1 MQIKTNFF
9 LTYYNIKTYI
19 ILFSFLSFLFF
30 WDINIGFFQVRFLNI
45 LPLLFSAINFFS
57 NNFNQKNLNAIK
69 FTSIFAF
76 LIFLHLFINIYFDSK
91 SLSFHSAFSFIFLIL
106 IFFVAYEYQNFFIDY
121 KYKIILIFFLI
132 FLFSTIISFFFYKND
147 QPFYCGGIGSNF
159 FLLKNSFFQ
168 EIIQEYREDF
178 FNNSSLLP
186 IKFNL
191 SFKEF
196 IFGENSYLAMSAVSL
211 ILFSIFSI
219 FTNNKPF
226 YFKILTF
233 MFLII
238 CLIKSS
244 TTLLLGTI
252 VSASIIFLVDFKRIN
267 FKTKIAYFLLILLFT
282 TIFFNDKQCKIRLIP
297 SYNST
302 EIINEK
308 VTNKILNVLNLPSEG
323 YGPGDVEGYGM
334 GSISGGVYF
343 HALKIS
349 FISIKERPFGW
360 GLNRYE
366 NAFKY
371 FNEKYFSTGLYKNSN
386 LKDYNSKDGSSN
398 LNKLVVEFGIFGIL
412 LYIFFI
418 FYTFSKKI
426 PIEQK
431 IFLLPFLITQS
442 LRGAGYFNGG
452 FALVVFLVIIS
463 YLRCLIKK

>member
-1 MQIKTNFF
+1 
-9 LTYYNIKTYI
+9 
-19 ILFSFLSFLFF
+19 
-30 WDINIGFFQVRFLNI
+30 
-45 LPLLFSAINFFS
+45 
-57 NNFNQKNLNAIK
+57 
-69 FTSIFAF
+69 
-76 LIFLHLFINIYFDSK
+76 
-91 SLSFHSAFSFIFLIL
+91 
-106 IFFVAYEYQNFFIDY
+106 
-121 KYKIILIFFLI
+121 
-132 FLFSTIISFFFYKND
+132 
-147 QPFYCGGIGSNF
+147 
-159 FLLKNSFFQ
+159 
-168 EIIQEYREDF
+168 
-178 FNNSSLLP
+178 
-186 IKFNL
+186 
-191 SFKEF
+191 
-196 IFGENSYLAMSAVSL
+196 MSAVSL

-233 MFLII
+233 IFLII

-244 TTLLLGTI
+244 TTLLAGTVI
-252 VSASIIFLVDFKRIN
+252 SALIILLVDFKRIN
-267 FKTKIAYFLLILLFT
+267 FKTKIAYFLLILFFT
-282 TIFFNDKQCKIRLIP
+282 SIFFNDKQCKMRLVP
-297 SYNST
+297 SYDPI
-302 EIINEK
+302 EIVNEK
-308 VTNKILNVLNLPSEG
+308 VTNKMLNVLNV
-323 YGPGDVEGYGM
+323 DV

-349 FISIKERPFGW
+349 LISIKERPFGW

-366 NAFKY
+366 HAFKY

-398 LNKLVVEFGIFGIL
+398 LNKLIVEFGIFGIL